1 MATAKPIMQMKNGA
15 TKAAAKSRSS
25 IFSTPGIHLRVDKP
39 IGHDFLYNRFGE
51 ISSIKLSARPACV
64 SVLAY
69 ELDYGNGR
77 KAGGAG
83 GVMINNKNVANM
95 YLEWVMRI

>member
-1 MATAKPIMQMKNGA
+1 
-15 TKAAAKSRSS
+15 
-25 IFSTPGIHLRVDKP
+25 
-39 IGHDFLYNRFGE
+39 
-51 ISSIKLSARPACV
+51 V

-77 KAGGAG
+77 EAGGAG